1 MEESTKFNSH
11 KISKLTE
18 LSEGKFI
25 LKFEMKFNFKAGQIV
40 SIAIKDKPKPRIYSL
55 CCGENDS
62 EMQILFDLKNDG
74 EVTPLL
80 SKLSSGDEILISE
93 PYGNYLADNQ
103 SPMWWIAT
111 GTGIAPFY
119 SMMKSGYRAEKLLH
133 GARGTSN
140 FFFANEFSTILG
152 ENYIQCNS
160 LNDGETNF
168 QGHVTDFIKQ
178 IERLPM
184 HNKYYLCGR
193 ALMVVEVRDLLI
205 SKGVPFQNIVAEIYF

>member
-1 MEESTKFNSH
+1 MEEATKFNSH

-25 LKFEMKFNFKAGQIV
+25 LKFEKKFNFKAGQIV